1 MKANK
6 SHTKL
11 QFKLLK
17 YILLCSTFFTF
28 LGTLIQLYLDYKKDL
43 LKANDTLTQIETIY
57 TNSLANSLWHL
68 DRDQLTIQIT
78 GISKLP
84 DVEYISIN
92 ELREGDKYLFYE
104 VGNKKITNALTKT
117 IALKYVEAQEELSI
131 GLLEVKINLDNIYQ
145 RLWDR
150 ILVILMTQTVKT
162 FLVSLCIMFIIY
174 VIVTRKIVEI
184 SRYASEMTPGSL
196 DRPIE
201 ITKIDNSK
209 DEIDLLVNSIN
220 DMRINLKSYIG
231 MRDKAEAKLQEYKDH
246 LEELVHKRTKEL
258 QNKNVILQE
267 KIEEIKNFQ
276 DKLIA
281 QEKLASL
288 GSLTSGIAHE
298 LNNPLNFIIN
308 FSKACV
314 EALDEANELL
324 KQDLNQEQRTE
335 LNYVVSDILSMNKEI
350 TQHGKRAEE
359 IIKSMLEHS
368 RHNKMSFTKTDINEL
383 IEENLKFAGQA
394 IRAKYDGFSANI
406 MKNFDEGLPPLKVV
420 RADISRVFLN
430 LFSNA
435 LYSMKKKKDL
445 LGHSYVPQLKIS
457 TSHNNGLIT
466 IQVRDNG
473 LGIKEEN
480 RNRIFTPFFTTKAAG
495 EGTGLGLSLSFDII
509 NKVHDG
515 HIELDTLENEF
526 AQFTITIPVNSAK
539 INIPEERSGQ
549 E

>member
-1 MKANK
+1 M
-6 SHTKL
+6 
-11 QFKLLK
+11 
-17 YILLCSTFFTF
+17 
-28 LGTLIQLYLDYKKDL
+28 IQLYLDYKKDL

>member
-117 IALKYVEAQEELSI
+117 IALKYIEAQEELSI

-201 ITKIDNSK
+201 ITKIDSSK

-258 QNKNVILQE
+258 QNKNIILQE

-314 EALDEANELL
+314 EALDEAHELL
-324 KQDLNQEQRTE
+324 KQDLNQEQRAE

-445 LGHSYVPQLKIS
+445 LGHGYVPQLKIT

-526 AQFTITIPVNSAK
+526 AQFTITIPVNSPK
-539 INIPEERSGQ
+539 INIPEKSSGQ